1 MIILGKRNL
10 FAILWALVVVVLM
23 AHNAYLWGGKKIV
36 PDTNILTLLPVQE
49 RDPVLQESFT
59 HMVDSAQQRLIV
71 LVGADDWQQAVRA
84 ADAYTAV
91 LKPRQDLLTF
101 SDAASDQ
108 TQTDWLKLFQQ
119 HRLALVTAQ
128 DDLALHAPSSEASR
142 QAWVDSALSKLYSP
156 FAGPKL
162 GSFQDDPF
170 GLFSGWVQARAQ
182 ETPVRPRDGRLF
194 VADGQRQYVVMP
206 ITLQVPAFAMNAQE
220 TITPLLAQARQ
231 AAQQAVPK
239 SEVITAG
246 AILHAAAAGV
256 QATQEVSTIGIGSL
270 IGIVLLMWLTFHSIK
285 PIALILLSIGIGCV
299 GALSVSCLLFDR
311 IHLLTLV
318 FGASLIGVAQDYGI
332 YFLCN
337 RLGADTS
344 VDSGALLKRLMPG
357 LLLTLIT
364 TVIGYAG
371 LALTPF
377 PGLQQMAVFSI
388 LGLIFAWLTVICWF
402 PSLVSANTLKNVH
415 VARLYG
421 ASLMRWPL
429 ARMDRRTLI
438 AAVLFFAFAAFGLSQ
453 LGVNDD
459 IRLLQN
465 PPKDLISD
473 QIKLSKLLDAP
484 TPVQFF
490 LVRGA
495 TSESVLQREE
505 MLKQKLEPLIA
516 QHVVT
521 GYQAMSNWV
530 PSSQVQTVRRQM
542 IEEKLLR
549 DDGPL
554 GALAAKLEEDHA
566 WVEATRQHVLSSS
579 TALSIDEF
587 LQSPS
592 SEPWRHLW
600 LGNVNGTYASIV
612 ALRGMNSA
620 GRSVVQHASDGLDG
634 VQWVDKVGDISSVL
648 GRYRQYMG
656 WVVLISYLA
665 VYVLLFPRYR
675 TGAWRVLMPTALASI
690 FTVAFM
696 GAIGQPLQLFHVLA
710 LMLMLGVGVDYG
722 IFLHEQKNQR
732 DHTAWLA
739 VGLSAL
745 STLLSFGLLGLS
757 KTPALQAFGLTM
769 LIGTASVWLLVPC
782 FRKGP

>member
-1 MIILGKRNL
+1 LIVLSKRNL
-10 FAILWALVVVVLM
+10 LAVFWAVVVGILL
-23 AHNAYLWGGKKIV
+23 AHNAYLWAAKKIV
-36 PDTNILTLLPVQE
+36 PDTNILSLLPVQE

-59 HMVDSAQQRLIV
+59 HMVDAAQQRLIV
-71 LVGADDWQQAVRA
+71 LIGADDWTQAGRA
-84 ADAYTAV
+84 ADAYIAV
-91 LKPRQDLLTF
+91 LKPHADLLKF
-101 SDAASDQ
+101 SDAASEQ
-108 TQTDWLKLFQQ
+108 TQSDWLKLFQQ

-128 DDLALHAPSSEASR
+128 DELALRTSSSAQSR
-142 QAWVDSALSKLYSP
+142 QAWVDAALSKLYSP

-170 GLFSGWVQARAQ
+170 GLFSDWVQARAQ
-182 ETPVRPRDGRLF
+182 ETPVRPREGRLF
-194 VADGQRQYVVMP
+194 VADGQRQYVVLP
-206 ITLQVPAFAMNAQE
+206 ITLQVPAFAMSAQE
-220 TITPLLAQARQ
+220 TVMPLLTQARQ

-239 SEVITAG
+239 SEVIAAG
-246 AILHAAAAGV
+246 AILHAAAAGG

-270 IGIVLLMWLTFHSIK
+270 VGIVLLMWFTFHSIK
-285 PIALILLSIGIGCV
+285 PIALILLSIGIGCI
-299 GALSVSCLLFDR
+299 GAMSMSWLLFDR

-337 RLGADTS
+337 RLGTDAS
-344 VDSGALLKRLMPG
+344 VDSSALLKRLMPG

-364 TVIGYAG
+364 TMIGYAG

-388 LGLIFAWLTVICWF
+388 LGLIFAWFTVIFWF
-402 PSLVSANTLKNVH
+402 PWLVSTRTLKNVH

-421 ASLMRWPL
+421 VSLVRWPL
-429 ARMDRRTLI
+429 VRLNRPTLI
-438 AAVLFFAFAAFGLSQ
+438 ATILFIAFAAFGLSR

-465 PPKDLISD
+465 SPKSLVDD
-473 QIKLSKLLDAP
+473 QLKLSKLLDAP

-495 TSESVLQREE
+495 NAETVLQREE
-505 MLKQKLEPLIA
+505 LLKQKLEPLIS
-516 QHVVT
+516 QHQIS

-530 PSSQVQTVRRQM
+530 PSAQIQSVRRQM

-554 GALAAKLEEDHA
+554 AALADKLGEDRT

-579 TALSIDEF
+579 TSLSLDEF
-587 LQSPS
+587 LKSPS

-600 LGNVNGTYASIV
+600 LGQVNGSYASIV
-612 ALRGMNSA
+612 ALRGMSA
-620 GRSVVQHASDGLDG
+620 NARATVQHASDGMEG

-656 WVVLISYLA
+656 WVVLVSYLT
-665 VYVLLFPRYR
+665 VYLLLFPRYR
-675 TGAWRVLMPTALASI
+675 ADAWRVLMPTALASVI
-690 FTVAFM
+690 TLAFM
-696 GAIGQPLQLFHVLA
+696 GVIGQSLQLFHVLA
-710 LMLMLGVGVDYG
+710 LMLLLGVGVDYG
-722 IFLHEQKNQR
+722 IFLHEQKNHR

-757 KTPALQAFGLTM
+757 HTPALQAFGLTM
-769 LIGTASVWLLVPC
+769 LVGTASVWMIVPC
-782 FRKGP
+782 FREGL